1 MTEEKKPDDELGVLF
16 PDVELT
22 VTDPDT
28 REPVDLV
35 VREFRFAEGMKAQV
49 VARPMIEALAELVGN
64 DGDIGLDSVMEMM
77 AEHADT
83 WIGLIGLA
91 SDRDPGWISRLSSTD
106 GDAIAEAT
114 WSANQDFLARRVVA
128 TAARKKRLEQQPK
141 KKPGSR
147 SRKSSTRS
155 SGPDTA

>member
-1 MTEEKKPDDELGVLF
+1 MADEKQPDDELGVLF

-28 REPVDLV
+28 REPVGLV

-83 WIGLIGLA
+83 WVGLIGLA
-91 SDRDPGWISRLSSTD
+91 SDRDPEWISRLSSKD

-128 TAARKKRLEQQPK
+128 TAARKKRVVRKGQK
-141 KKPGSR
+141 KTGSR
-147 SRKSSTRS
+147 SPKSSTRS
-155 SGPDTA
+155 SRRDTA